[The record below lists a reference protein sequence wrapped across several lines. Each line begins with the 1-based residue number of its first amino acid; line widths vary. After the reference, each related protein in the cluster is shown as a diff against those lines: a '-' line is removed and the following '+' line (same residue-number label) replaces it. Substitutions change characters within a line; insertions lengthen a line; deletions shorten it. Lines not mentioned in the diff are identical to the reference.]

1 MKTYTDSIGNKLNDL
16 LEKTYDAEK
25 GFSKA
30 AEHVKETPL
39 KNYFKRKSQER
50 LTFGHELKQEL
61 SAYGQEI
68 DKGGSLTGQAHRT
81 WMDIKSAFTTNN
93 EDAMLE
99 EAIRGEKAAV
109 EEYQNIINETELPLS
124 TKTILESQK
133 YTIESGL
140 EKIKTVADIRS

>member
-1 MKTYTDSIGNKLNDL
+1 MKTYTDNIGKKLNAL

-30 AEHVKETPL
+30 AEHVKETPY

-61 SAYGQEI
+61 AAYGQEI
-68 DKGGSLTGQAHRT
+68 DKGGSFTGQAHRT
-81 WMDIKSAFTTNN
+81 WMDIKSLFTSDN

-99 EAIRGEKAAV
+99 EAIRGEKAAL
-109 EEYQNIINETELPLS
+109 EEYQDIINETELPLS
-124 TKTILESQK
+124 TKNILESQK
-133 YTIESGL
+133 HTIESGL
-140 EKIKTVADIRS
+140 EKIKTASDIRS